1 VIVVADASPLRY
13 LILIEHTHV
22 LPALYGHVIV
32 PPAVITELTRERTP
46 SLVRKWMVERRD
58 WLHVQAPTQL
68 TAPLRTDLGEG
79 EREAIRL
86 AVEMSA
92 DALLVDDRDAR
103 REAERL
109 GVPVLGTLRVL
120 ADASQHG
127 FADLAAVFARLR
139 QTNFRA
145 STQLLQQLLDDAPR
159 RREP

>member
-1 VIVVADASPLRY
+1 MIVVADASPLRY

-46 SLVRKWMVERRD
+46 HVCQGVDGGATGLVADPGSYTRGHANANRPR
-58 WLHVQAPTQL
+58 
-68 TAPLRTDLGEG
+68 EG
-79 EREAIRL
+79 ERDAIRL
-86 AVEMSA
+86 AVEMAA

-103 REAERL
+103 HEAERL

-120 ADASQHG
+120 ADAAQYG
-127 FADLAAVFARLR
+127 FVDLALAFDRVR

-145 STQLLQQLLDDAPR
+145 SDQLLQQLLDDATR